1 MADITQLLQQMLNAP
16 ERSMARIDK
25 QNVATLARILTGPN
39 TGTGSTPSGPRQP
52 TLQIPAAVLM
62 PQASGNSGGNTQQAP
77 KIQGAGW
84 QWPNPPKALIAQLPP
99 RLSTGTQLQLQISI
113 APGNKPVVQL
123 VITQAPGKLPPGGNT
138 QQGQPIPQTQTGQP
152 QSASP
157 QAGAPKTQIAKVDI
171 PITQLPPKLVKALV
185 ESSQAT
191 QLLKA
196 TSANK
201 AASIQTPAA
210 NSLTPPTDKAPIST
224 EGPVQFSRGIAI
236 KQAHQLS
243 PQQFQQALQT
253 LVAQMK
259 TQLSAQPAVPSNN
272 AANTSLKIPELSAL
286 IAKINTSVKAVP
298 TPSTASTMSGTQVA
312 QAAQTAST
320 LTAALRSPSNAIE
333 QLVKVVLQQQ
343 PSGESMQRPEALQRW
358 VSDWFSARPVSV
370 QSNQQMGSLGKM
382 LMMLLGLNLQQNSQ
396 QNSTQTNTQALPKQ
410 FTQALIQQVLNPS
423 PEVAGDVRERIN
435 QLLLQLPQQ
444 QLQRLLQLFTGVL
457 NSAQSAQARL
467 QDSPMQQ
474 PEYFILLPSD
484 PQKSGQNELLIRPE
498 REPDTPEQEGRTLW
512 LFTLRFELEATGPLL
527 VKGRYHPQGSSVD
540 FYAESPAA
548 QKTIEKHLEQLEK
561 RLADLEVNSVKF
573 RVQQGQIPESL
584 ATQQSGIIRVKV

>member
-1 MADITQLLQQMLNAP
+1 MAQPTESAYGT
-16 ERSMARIDK
+16 
-25 QNVATLARILTGPN
+25 VATKTFLRNATAAAGIDDTGE
-39 TGTGSTPSGPRQP
+39 Q
-52 TLQIPAAVLM
+52 V
-62 PQASGNSGGNTQQAP
+62 
-77 KIQGAGW
+77 
-84 QWPNPPKALIAQLPP
+84 
-99 RLSTGTQLQLQISI
+99 
-113 APGNKPVVQL
+113 
-123 VITQAPGKLPPGGNT
+123 
-138 QQGQPIPQTQTGQP
+138 
-152 QSASP
+152 
-157 QAGAPKTQIAKVDI
+157 AKVDI
-171 PITQLPPKLVKALV
+171 PITQLPPKLIKALV

-196 TSANK
+196 TGASK
-201 AASIQTPAA
+201 AASIQTPLA
-210 NSLTPPTDKAPIST
+210 NSLTPPTDKAPINT
-224 EGPVQFSRGIAI
+224 GNPVQFSRGIAI

-253 LVAQMK
+253 LVAQIK
-259 TQLSAQPAVPSNN
+259 TQLSTQPAVPPNN

-298 TPSTASTMSGTQVA
+298 TPSTISTTSGT
-312 QAAQTAST
+312 QAAQTAAT

-370 QSNQQMGSLGKM
+370 QSNQQMGSLGQM

-396 QNSTQTNTQALPKQ
+396 QNSTQANTQPLPKQ

-474 PEYFILLPSD
+474 PEYFILLPTD
-484 PQKSGQNELLIRPE
+484 PQKNGQNELLIRPE
-498 REPDTPEQEGRTLW
+498 REPGTPEQEGRTLW

>member
-1 MADITQLLQQMLNAP
+1 M
-16 ERSMARIDK
+16 
-25 QNVATLARILTGPN
+25 
-39 TGTGSTPSGPRQP
+39 
-52 TLQIPAAVLM
+52 
-62 PQASGNSGGNTQQAP
+62 
-77 KIQGAGW
+77 
-84 QWPNPPKALIAQLPP
+84 AQLPP
-99 RLSTGTQLQLQISI
+99 KLSPGTQLQLQISI
-113 APGNKPVVQL
+113 APGNKPMVQL
-123 VITQAPGKLPPGGNT
+123 VVTQAPGKLPPGGNT
-138 QQGQPIPQTQTGQP
+138 QQGQPIPQTQTGQL
-152 QSASP
+152 QSTSQ
-157 QAGAPKTQIAKVDI
+157 QAGTPKTQLAKIDI

-196 TSANK
+196 TGASK
-201 AASIQTPAA
+201 AASIQTPLA
-210 NSLTPPTDKAPIST
+210 NSLTPPTDKAPINT
-224 EGPVQFSRGIAI
+224 GNPVQFSRGIAI

-253 LVAQMK
+253 LVAQIK
-259 TQLSAQPAVPSNN
+259 TQLSTQPAVPPNN

-298 TPSTASTMSGTQVA
+298 TPSATSTTSGTQAA
-312 QAAQTAST
+312 QAPQTAAT

-370 QSNQQMGSLGKM
+370 QSSQQMGSLGQM
-382 LMMLLGLNLQQNSQ
+382 LMMLLGLNLQQNNQ
-396 QNSTQTNTQALPKQ
+396 QSSTQANTQALPKQ

-474 PEYFILLPSD
+474 PEYFILLPTD
-484 PQKSGQNELLIRPE
+484 PQKNGQNELLIRPE

-561 RLADLEVNSVKF
+561 RLSDLEVNSVKF
-573 RVQQGQIPESL
+573 RVQQGQIPETL

>member
-25 QNVATLARILTGPN
+25 QNVATLARILTSPN
-39 TGTGSTPSGPRQP
+39 TGAGNTPSGPRQP
-52 TLQIPAAVLM
+52 TLQIPAAVLL
-62 PQASGNSGGNTQQAP
+62 PQASGSSGGNTQQAP
-77 KIQGAGW
+77 QIQGAGW
-84 QWPNPPKALIAQLPP
+84 QWPNPPKALMAQLPP
-99 RLSTGTQLQLQISI
+99 KLSSGTQLQLQVSMT
-113 APGNKPVVQL
+113 PGNKPVVQL
-123 VITQAPGKLPPGGNT
+123 LITQVPGKLPPGGNT
-138 QQGQPIPQTQTGQP
+138 QQGQPIPKTQTGQP
-152 QSASP
+152 QPSPP
-157 QAGAPKTQIAKVDI
+157 QAGAPKTQVAKVDI
-171 PITQLPPKLVKALV
+171 QITQLPPKLIKALV

-196 TSANK
+196 TGASK
-201 AASIQTPAA
+201 AASIQTPLA
-210 NSLTPPTDKAPIST
+210 NSLTPPTDKAPINT
-224 EGPVQFSRGIAI
+224 GNPVQFSRGIAI

-253 LVAQMK
+253 LVAQIK
-259 TQLSAQPAVPSNN
+259 TQLSTQPAVPPNN

-298 TPSTASTMSGTQVA
+298 TPSTISTTSGT
-312 QAAQTAST
+312 QAAQTAAT

-370 QSNQQMGSLGKM
+370 QSNQQMGSLGQM

-396 QNSTQTNTQALPKQ
+396 QNSTQANTQALPKQ
-410 FTQALIQQVLNPS
+410 FTQAFIQQVLDPS

-435 QLLLQLPQQ
+435 QQLLQLPQQ

-474 PEYFILLPSD
+474 PEYFILLPTD

-540 FYAESPAA
+540 FYAESPTA
-548 QKTIEKHLEQLEK
+548 QKTIEKHLEQLKK
-561 RLADLEVNSVKF
+561 RLSDLEVNSVKF

>member
-39 TGTGSTPSGPRQP
+39 TGAGNTPSGPRQP

-62 PQASGNSGGNTQQAP
+62 PQASGSSGGSKQQAP
-77 KIQGAGW
+77 QIQGAGW
-84 QWPNPPKALIAQLPP
+84 QWPNPPKALMAQLPSK
-99 RLSTGTQLQLQISI
+99 LSPGTQLQLQVSMT
-113 APGNKPVVQL
+113 PGNKPVVQL
-123 VITQAPGKLPPGGNT
+123 LITQAPGKLPPGGNT
-138 QQGQPIPQTQTGQP
+138 QQGQPIPQTQTGQL
-152 QSASP
+152 QSASQ
-157 QAGAPKTQIAKVDI
+157 QAGTPKTQLAKIDI

-196 TSANK
+196 NGASK

-210 NSLTPPTDKAPIST
+210 NSLTPPTEKTLLNTGS
-224 EGPVQFSRGIAI
+224 PVQFSRGIAI

-253 LVAQMK
+253 LVAQIK

-370 QSNQQMGSLGKM
+370 QSSQQMGSLGQM
-382 LMMLLGLNLQQNSQ
+382 LMMLLGLNLQQNNQ
-396 QNSTQTNTQALPKQ
+396 QSSTQANTQALPKQ

-474 PEYFILLPSD
+474 PEYFILLPTD
-484 PQKSGQNELLIRPE
+484 PQKNGQNELLIRPE

-573 RVQQGQIPESL
+573 RVQQGQIPETL

>member
-25 QNVATLARILTGPN
+25 QNVATLARILTSPN
-39 TGTGSTPSGPRQP
+39 TGAGNTPSGPRQP
-52 TLQIPAAVLM
+52 TLQIPAAVLL
-62 PQASGNSGGNTQQAP
+62 PQASGSSGGNTQQAP
-77 KIQGAGW
+77 QIQGAGW
-84 QWPNPPKALIAQLPP
+84 QWPNPPKALMAQLPP
-99 RLSTGTQLQLQISI
+99 KLSSGTQLQLQVSMT
-113 APGNKPVVQL
+113 PGNKPVVQL
-123 VITQAPGKLPPGGNT
+123 LITQVPGKLPPGGNT
-138 QQGQPIPQTQTGQP
+138 QQGQPIPKTQTGQP
-152 QSASP
+152 QPTPP
-157 QAGAPKTQIAKVDI
+157 QAGAPKTQVAKVDI
-171 PITQLPPKLVKALV
+171 PITQLPPKLIKALV

-196 TSANK
+196 TGASK
-201 AASIQTPAA
+201 AASIQTPLA
-210 NSLTPPTDKAPIST
+210 NSLTPPTDKAPINT
-224 EGPVQFSRGIAI
+224 GNPVQFSRGIAI

-253 LVAQMK
+253 LVAQIK
-259 TQLSAQPAVPSNN
+259 TQLSTQPAVPPNN

-298 TPSTASTMSGTQVA
+298 TPSTISTTSGT
-312 QAAQTAST
+312 QAAQTAAT

-370 QSNQQMGSLGKM
+370 QSSQQMGSLGQM

-396 QNSTQTNTQALPKQ
+396 QNSTQANTQPLPKQ

-474 PEYFILLPSD
+474 PEYFILLPTD
-484 PQKSGQNELLIRPE
+484 PQKNGQNELLIRPD

-561 RLADLEVNSVKF
+561 RLSDLEVNSVKF

>member
-1 MADITQLLQQMLNAP
+1 
-16 ERSMARIDK
+16 MARIDK

-52 TLQIPAAVLM
+52 TLQIPATVFL
-62 PQASGNSGGNTQQAP
+62 PQARGSSGGNTQQAP
-77 KIQGAGW
+77 QIQGAGW
-84 QWPNPPKALIAQLPP
+84 QWPNPPKALMAQLPSK
-99 RLSTGTQLQLQISI
+99 LSPGTQLQLQISMT
-113 APGNKPVVQL
+113 PGNKPVVQL
-123 VITQAPGKLPPGGNT
+123 VVTQALGKLPPSGNT
-138 QQGQPIPQTQTGQP
+138 QQGQPAPQTHTGQP
-152 QSASP
+152 QSAAP
-157 QAGAPKTQIAKVDI
+157 QAGAPKTQVAKVDI

-191 QLLKA
+191 KLLKA

-210 NSLTPPTDKAPIST
+210 NSLTPPTEKT
-224 EGPVQFSRGIAI
+224 LLNTGRPVQFSRGIAI

-253 LVAQMK
+253 LVAQIK
-259 TQLSAQPAVPSNN
+259 AQLSTQPAVPPNN

-298 TPSTASTMSGTQVA
+298 TPSTSTTSTMSGTQVA

-320 LTAALRSPSNAIE
+320 LTTALRSPSNAIE

-474 PEYFILLPSD
+474 PEYFILLPTD
-484 PQKSGQNELLIRPE
+484 PQKAGQNELLIRPE

-512 LFTLRFELEATGPLL
+512 LFTLRFELEATGALL

-540 FYAESPAA
+540 FYAESPSA
-548 QKTIEKHLEQLEK
+548 QSIIEKHLEQLEK
-561 RLADLEVNSVKF
+561 RLSDLEVNSVKF
-573 RVQQGQIPESL
+573 RVQQGRIPETL

>member
-25 QNVATLARILTGPN
+25 QNVTTLARILTGAN
-39 TGTGSTPSGPRQP
+39 TAGSNSASTASKP
-52 TLQIPAAVLM
+52 TLQIPASVLL
-62 PQASGNSGGNTQQAP
+62 PQASGSSGGNTQQSP
-77 KIQGAGW
+77 QIQGAGW
-84 QWPNPPKALIAQLPP
+84 QWPNPPKALMAQLPP
-99 RLSTGTQLQLQISI
+99 KLSPGTQLQLQISI
-113 APGNKPVVQL
+113 APGNKPMVQL
-123 VITQAPGKLPPGGNT
+123 VVTQAPGKLPPGGNT
-138 QQGQPIPQTQTGQP
+138 HQGQPIPQTQTGQL
-152 QSASP
+152 QSTSQ
-157 QAGAPKTQIAKVDI
+157 QAGTPKTQLAKIDI

-191 QLLKA
+191 QFLKA

-201 AASIQTPAA
+201 AASIQTPAV
-210 NSLTPPTDKAPIST
+210 NSLTPPTDKVPVDTGS
-224 EGPVQFSRGIAI
+224 PVQLSRGIAI

-253 LVAQMK
+253 LVAQIK
-259 TQLSAQPAVPSNN
+259 TQLSAQTAVPPNN

-286 IAKINTSVKAVP
+286 IAKINTVNTTSA
-298 TPSTASTMSGTQVA
+298 TQSA
-312 QAAQTAST
+312 QAAQTAAT

-343 PSGESMQRPEALQRW
+343 PSGESMQRPKALQRW
-358 VSDWFSARPVSV
+358 VSDWFAARPVSV
-370 QSNQQMGSLGKM
+370 QSSQQMGSLGQM
-382 LMMLLGLNLQQNSQ
+382 LMTLLGLSLQQNSQ
-396 QNSTQTNTQALPKQ
+396 QQSTAQASLQSLPKQ

-423 PEVAGDVRERIN
+423 PDVAGDVRERIN

-467 QDSPMQQ
+467 QESPMQQ
-474 PEYFILLPSD
+474 PEYFILLPTD
-484 PQKSGQNELLIRPE
+484 PQKAGQNELLIRPE

-512 LFTLRFELEATGPLL
+512 LFTLRFELEATGALL

-540 FYAESPAA
+540 FYAESPSA
-548 QKTIEKHLEQLEK
+548 QSIIEKHLEQLEK
-561 RLADLEVNSVKF
+561 RLSDLAVNSVKF
-573 RVQQGQIPESL
+573 RVQQGRIPETL

>member
-39 TGTGSTPSGPRQP
+39 TGTGSTPSRPRQP

-77 KIQGAGW
+77 QLQGAGW
-84 QWPNPPKALIAQLPP
+84 QWPNPPKALMAQLPP

-138 QQGQPIPQTQTGQP
+138 QQGQPIPQPQTGQP

-196 TSANK
+196 TGASK
-201 AASIQTPAA
+201 AASIQAPIA

-253 LVAQMK
+253 LVAQIK
-259 TQLSAQPAVPSNN
+259 TQLSTQPTVPPNN
-272 AANTSLKIPELSAL
+272 AASTSLKIPELSAL
-286 IAKINTSVKAVP
+286 IAKINT
-298 TPSTASTMSGTQVA
+298 TNTTSGTQTT
-312 QAAQTAST
+312 QAAQTAAT

-333 QLVKVVLQQQ
+333 QLIKVVLQQQ

-370 QSNQQMGSLGKM
+370 QSSQQMGSLGQM
-382 LMMLLGLNLQQNSQ
+382 LMMLLGLNLQQNNQ
-396 QNSTQTNTQALPKQ
+396 QSSTQANTQALPKQ

-474 PEYFILLPSD
+474 PEYFILLPTD
-484 PQKSGQNELLIRPE
+484 PQKNGQNELLIRPE

-561 RLADLEVNSVKF
+561 RLSDLEVNSVKF

>member
-16 ERSMARIDK
+16 ERSMAHIDK
-25 QNVATLARILTGPN
+25 QNVTTLARILTGPN

-52 TLQIPAAVLM
+52 TLQIPASVLL
-62 PQASGNSGGNTQQAP
+62 PQASGSSGGNTQQAP
-77 KIQGAGW
+77 QIQGAGW
-84 QWPNPPKALIAQLPP
+84 QWPNPPKALMAQLPP
-99 RLSTGTQLQLQISI
+99 KLSPGTQLQLQISI
-113 APGNKPVVQL
+113 APGNKPMVQL
-123 VITQAPGKLPPGGNT
+123 VVTQAPGKLPPGGNT
-138 QQGQPIPQTQTGQP
+138 QQGQPILQTQTGQL
-152 QSASP
+152 QSASQ
-157 QAGAPKTQIAKVDI
+157 QAGTPKTQLAKIDI

-196 TSANK
+196 NGASK

-210 NSLTPPTDKAPIST
+210 NSLTPPTEKTLFNTGS
-224 EGPVQFSRGIAI
+224 PVQFSRGIAI

-253 LVAQMK
+253 LVAQIK
-259 TQLSAQPAVPSNN
+259 AQLSTQPAVPPNN
-272 AANTSLKIPELSAL
+272 ATNTSLKIPELSAL
-286 IAKINTSVKAVP
+286 IAKINTTST
-298 TPSTASTMSGTQVA
+298 TPGA
-312 QAAQTAST
+312 QAAQATQTAAT

-333 QLVKVVLQQQ
+333 QLIKVVLQQQ
-343 PSGESMQRPEALQRW
+343 PSGDSMQRPEALQRW
-358 VSDWFSARPVSV
+358 VSDWFAARPVSV
-370 QSNQQMGSLGKM
+370 QSSQQMGSIGKM

-410 FTQALIQQVLNPS
+410 FTQAFIQQVLDPS

-435 QLLLQLPQQ
+435 QQLLQLPQQ

-474 PEYFILLPSD
+474 PEYFILLPTD

-573 RVQQGQIPESL
+573 RVQQGQIPETL